1 MKYKIIRKIISK
13 ELSSFLFNYLD
24 LRADTVK
31 YLYDQK
37 LVEPNKW
44 FGFFGD
50 GQIAGNH
57 YAQYGDFAMETLL
70 TMVQPILEKAAGKKL
85 IPTYAFTRMYFKGSE
100 MYRHKD
106 RVSCEISAT
115 LNLGGDLWPIYIDT
129 TGENNIIKPPSKGI
143 IGSVDVDPPVIH
155 KKANKGKEIK
165 LNPGDL
171 MLYEG
176 HKYEHW
182 RNKFKGSKCGQ
193 VFLHYNYKDG
203 PIGIGH
209 KYDKRPK
216 LGIVR

>member
-70 TMVQPILEKAAGKKL
+70 TMVQPILKKAAGKKL
-85 IPTYAFTRMYFKGSE
+85 IPTKYNKFGYHSIGLK
-100 MYRHKD
+100 K
-106 RVSCEISAT
+106 
-115 LNLGGDLWPIYIDT
+115 LWS
-129 TGENNIIKPPSKGI
+129 NIILFLDNNVKNNWFLKKNRFLISIFIK
-143 IGSVDVDPPVIH
+143 DPYLKIFF
-155 KKANKGKEIK
+155 E
-165 LNPGDL
+165 
-171 MLYEG
+171 Y
-176 HKYEHW
+176 
-182 RNKFKGSKCGQ
+182 
-193 VFLHYNYKDG
+193 
-203 PIGIGH
+203 
-209 KYDKRPK
+209 
-216 LGIVR
+216 

>member
-1 MKYKIIRKIISK
+1 M
-13 ELSSFLFNYLD
+13 
-24 LRADTVK
+24 
-31 YLYDQK
+31 
-37 LVEPNKW
+37 EPNKW